1 MFLIVSNH
9 VIEGIVQ
16 LIGTLLDLQLFS
28 VNFILNVI
36 NSLVKLGNVHLS
48 VLESGLCGLV
58 LVLKRKDLLRQLLF
72 PFKSLFSRLF
82 KLLHVFTNS
91 FKFFLN
97 SLKVLLSKFCSF
109 KTPLEFSLLNTK
121 LPAQFSKLLFIVNS
135 HLDGS
140 SKIFVKFF
148 NGDFIVHASALN
160 NLDGLEDIVSRLGGK
175 GQLGDGVAES
185 VS

>member
-1 MFLIVSNH
+1 MADKFLIVSDH
-9 VIEGIVQ
+9 VIEGVVQ

-28 VNFILNVI
+28 VDFILNVI

-58 LVLKRKDLLRQLLF
+58 LVLKRKDLLHQLLF

-97 SLKVLLSKFCSF
+97 SLKVLLGKFCSF
-109 KTPLEFSLLNTK
+109 KTPLEFSLLNT
-121 LPAQFSKLLFIVNS
+121 KLLFIVNS

-160 NLDGLEDIVSRLGGK
+160 
-175 GQLGDGVAES
+175 
-185 VS
+185 

>member
-1 MFLIVSNH
+1 MAEKFLIVSDH
-9 VIEGIVQ
+9 VIEGVIQ
-16 LIGTLLDLQLFS
+16 LIGTLLNLQLFS
-28 VNFILNVI
+28 VDFILNVI

-58 LVLKRKDLLRQLLF
+58 LVLKRKDLLHQLLF
-72 PFKSLFSRLF
+72 PFRSLF

-121 LPAQFSKLLFIVNS
+121 LPAQFIKLLFIVNS

-160 NLDGLEDIVSRLGGK
+160 NLNSLEDIVSRLGGK
-175 GQLGDGVAES
+175 GQLGNGVAES